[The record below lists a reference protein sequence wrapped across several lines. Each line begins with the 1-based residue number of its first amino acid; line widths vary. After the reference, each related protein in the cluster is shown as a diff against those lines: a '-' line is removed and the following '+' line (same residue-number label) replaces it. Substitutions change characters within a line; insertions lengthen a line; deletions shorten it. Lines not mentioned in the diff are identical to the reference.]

1 MNETPTERDSRIKA
15 MQRKIRAFYN
25 PADQDGCDDGHWG
38 EKSAKAC
45 QRYLRSLASV
55 VGSKRQVWP
64 GTRQDELRAFYGA
77 PGDENQLVGFEFPY
91 PTKYE
96 GKTVL
101 RGRCHRKVKD
111 SLLRVLNEIGDRW
124 KDCPDIMEEAE
135 DYGGIYNNRP
145 MRNGSLPSL
154 HARGAAIDL
163 DADDNGNLVHW
174 PMVADMPLEV
184 CEAFARE
191 GWLCAGPFWGR
202 DGMHF
207 QATSGW

>member
-1 MNETPTERDSRIKA
+1 MSETATQRTERIKG
-15 MQRKIRAFYN
+15 MQRKIRPFYN
-25 PADQDGCDDGHWG
+25 PADQEGCDDGHWG
-38 EKSAKAC
+38 EKSVKAC
-45 QRYLRSLASV
+45 QRYLRSLAP
-55 VGSKRQVWP
+55 KPNPWP
-64 GTRQDELRAFYGA
+64 GTSQKELQAFYGS
-77 PGDENQLVGFEFPY
+77 PGDESQLVVFEFPY
-91 PTKYE
+91 PIKYE
-96 GKTVL
+96 GKTVTK
-101 RGRCHRKVKD
+101 GRCHRKVKD

-124 KDCPDIMEEAE
+124 EDRPDIMEEAE

-154 HARGAAIDL
+154 HARGAAVDL

-174 PMVADMPLEV
+174 PTVADMPLEI
-184 CEAFARE
+184 CEAFSRE

>member
-1 MNETPTERDSRIKA
+1 MSETSAQRDERVKA
-15 MQRKIRAFYN
+15 MQRKIRPFYN

-38 EKSAKAC
+38 EKSTAAC
-45 QRYLRSLASV
+45 QRYLRSLAP
-55 VGSKRQVWP
+55 KPNPWP
-64 GTRQDELRAFYGA
+64 GTSQGQLQAFYGS
-77 PGDENQLVGFEFPY
+77 PGDESQLVTFEFPY
-91 PTKYE
+91 PIKYE
-96 GKTVL
+96 GKLVTK
-101 RGRCHRKVKD
+101 GRCHRKIKD
-111 SLLRVLNEIGDRW
+111 SLLRVLNDIGDRW
-124 KDCPDIMEEAE
+124 SGNRGIMEEAE

-145 MRNGSLPSL
+145 MRNGSSPSL

-174 PMVADMPLEV
+174 PMVADMPLEI